1 MGVSGLL
8 RNIIKKYPSIH
19 LPAPNPLVPVHYL
32 FIDFNAFIYDTLKSF
47 PTDVVYDFTLK
58 KDIKSY
64 EKRLIALVIEN
75 TIHLVNKVIKPQK
88 LLYIAIDGPP
98 PLSKM
103 EQQRERRYKH
113 PYMDKLK
120 KNSNPLKT
128 LSGMKY
134 DQNRITPGTPLME
147 SFNKEFKKVIK
158 AGKFGKIN
166 VVYDGSDIVGE
177 AEHKYM
183 RMMEKIEDG
192 TDDNF
197 VVISSDGDVILLLLR
212 FIFKNV
218 WIMISRQDKIVFD
231 KLYPEDQ
238 RYVYIDC
245 KKLSDSIYND
255 SLQPY
260 QPHSHRGGKLK
271 ISDAEKTLLN
281 KMKVMKTKPDDLM
294 NKKLLYLLDYVFMS
308 FLEGNDFVKTIYFIK
323 FKEDNMRTLLSAYNH
338 QRRID
343 RSMRLIHWKNNN
355 LFINQR
361 FLMAI
366 FKRLSDLENE
376 KIQLVKEKISRNMN
390 KPNIKKNNEE
400 DSELEHMPFSD
411 KKHILHKNYVLQYD
425 ELFKNLKKS
434 YYEYFWDGVYDVE
447 KICDEY
453 LTSLMTTIR
462 YYFGTEIYWRTYY
475 NGVVAPL
482 PSDLVAFLAK
492 RPNYF
497 ETLKLEVGEPVSPL
511 VLLAFVLP
519 PQSMTPDIFPKKY
532 KDALIKE
539 HPECFPERIQLKLLQ
554 PGGKLIYA
562 EPNLN
567 NPTVEF
573 LEETLKK
580 TKLTKAE
587 EKRNTLVDE
596 PYIKA
601 LFSSTK

>member
-64 EKRLIALVIEN
+64 EKRLVALVIEN

-113 PYMDKLK
+113 PYIDKLM
-120 KNSNPLKT
+120 KNAKPLKT

-376 KIQLVKEKISRNMN
+376 KIQLVKEKISRNLD
-390 KPNIKKNNEE
+390 KPAFKKNNEE
-400 DSELEHMPFSD
+400 DAEMEHMPFSD

-482 PSDLVAFLAK
+482 PSDLVAFLVK

-519 PQSMTPDIFPKKY
+519 PQSMTADIFPKKY

-587 EKRNTLVDE
+587 EKRNTLIEE

-601 LFSSTK
+601 LFSSTT

>member
-8 RNIIKKYPSIH
+8 RHVIKKYPSIH

-32 FIDFNAFIYDTLKSF
+32 FIDFNAFIYDTINAF
-47 PTDVVYDFTLK
+47 PTDVVYDFTIK
-58 KDIKSY
+58 KDVESY
-64 EKRLIALVIEN
+64 EKRLVALVIEN

-120 KNSNPLKT
+120 KNAYPLKT
-128 LSGMKY
+128 ISGMKY

-147 SFNKEFKKVIK
+147 SFNKEFKKAIK
-158 AGKFGKIN
+158 ANKFGKIS

-218 WIMISRQDKIVFD
+218 WIMISRSDKIVFD
-231 KLYPEDQ
+231 KLYPEEQ
-238 RYVYIDC
+238 RYVYVDC
-245 KKLSDSIYND
+245 KKLADCIYGDSFE
-255 SLQPY
+255 QARPR
-260 QPHSHRGGKLK
+260 HRGGKLK
-271 ISDAEKTLLN
+271 ISNSEEKLLT

-308 FLEGNDFVKTIYFIK
+308 FLEGNDFVKTIYFLK
-323 FKEDNMRTLLSAYNH
+323 FKEDNMRTLLSAYNY

-366 FKRLSDLENE
+366 LKRLSDIESE
-376 KIQLVKEKISRNMN
+376 RIQAVRERISRNLD
-390 KPNIKKNNEE
+390 KPNMNNKNKNNKGM
-400 DSELEHMPFSD
+400 EHIPFSN
-411 KKHILHKNYVLQYD
+411 KKHILHKNYVREYD
-425 ELFKNLKKS
+425 VLFKNLKKS

-453 LTSLMTTIR
+453 LTSLITTIR

-475 NGVVAPL
+475 NGLVAPL
-482 PSDLVAFLAK
+482 PSDLFAFLAK

-539 HPECFPERIQLKLLQ
+539 HPEFFPEKIQLKLLQ

-567 NPTVEF
+567 NPTLEF

-596 PYIKA
+596 PYVKA
-601 LFSSTK
+601 LFSSTT

>member
-8 RNIIKKYPSIH
+8 RHVIKKYPSIH

-32 FIDFNAFIYDTLKSF
+32 FIDFNAFIYETIRDF

-58 KDIKSY
+58 KDVKSY
-64 EKRLIALVIEN
+64 EKRLVSLVIKN
-75 TIHLVNKVIKPQK
+75 TIHLITKIVQPQK
-88 LLYIAIDGPP
+88 LVYIAIDGPP

-103 EQQRERRYKH
+103 EQQRERRYKK
-113 PYMDKLK
+113 PYMEKLM
-120 KNSNPLKT
+120 KNANPLKT
-128 LSGMKY
+128 ISGLRY
-134 DQNRITPGTPLME
+134 DENRITPGTPLME
-147 SFNKEFKKVIK
+147 SFNKEFRKAIK
-158 AGKFGKIN
+158 ANKFGKIN

-183 RMMEKIEDG
+183 RMIEKIEDG

-197 VVISSDGDVILLLLR
+197 VVIASDGDVILLLLR
-212 FIFKNV
+212 FIFKNM
-218 WIMISRQDKIVFD
+218 WIMMPTLGKMVFD
-231 KLYPEDQ
+231 KLYPEEQ
-238 RYVYIDC
+238 TYIYIDC
-245 KKLSDSIYND
+245 NKLSDYIYND

-260 QPHSHRGGKLK
+260 HRGGKLK
-271 ISDAEKTLLN
+271 ISNAEEKLLT
-281 KMKVMKTKPDDLM
+281 KMKVMKKHPDDLM

-308 FLEGNDFVKTIYFIK
+308 FLEGNDFVKTIYFLK
-323 FKEDNMRTLLSAYNH
+323 FSSDNMRTLLSAYNY
-338 QRRID
+338 QKRID

-355 LFINQR
+355 LYINQR

-366 FKRLSDLENE
+366 LKRLSDIESE
-376 KIQLVKEKISRNMN
+376 RIQAVREKISRNLD
-390 KPNIKKNNEE
+390 KPNMNNNNNKNNKGI
-400 DSELEHMPFSD
+400 EHMSFSN
-411 KKHILHKNYVLQYD
+411 KKHILHKNYVREYD
-425 ELFKNLKKS
+425 VVFKNLKKS

-453 LTSLMTTIR
+453 LTSLITTIR

-475 NGVVAPL
+475 NGLVAPL
-482 PSDLVAFLAK
+482 PSDLFAFLAK

-497 ETLKLEVGEPVSPL
+497 ETLKLEMGEPVSPL

-519 PQSMTPDIFPKKY
+519 PQSMTPDVFPKKY
-532 KDALIKE
+532 KEALIKE
-539 HPECFPERIQLKLLQ
+539 HPEFFPEKIQLKLLQ

-567 NPTVEF
+567 NPTIEF

-587 EKRNTLVDE
+587 EKRNTLIDE
-596 PYIKA
+596 PYVK
-601 LFSSTK
+601 

>member
-8 RNIIKKYPSIH
+8 RHVIKKYPSIH

-32 FIDFNAFIYDTLKSF
+32 FIDFNAFIYETIKSF

-58 KDIKSY
+58 KDIQSY
-64 EKRLIALVIEN
+64 EKRLVALVIEN

-113 PYMDKLK
+113 PYMDKLM
-120 KNSNPLKT
+120 KNAKPLKT
-128 LSGMKY
+128 LSGLRY

-197 VVISSDGDVILLLLR
+197 VIISSDGDVILLLLR

-238 RYVYIDC
+238 RYVYLDC
-245 KKLSDSIYND
+245 KKLADSIYGD

-271 ISDAEKTLLN
+271 ITESEKTLLN

-308 FLEGNDFVKTIYFIK
+308 FLEGNDFVKTIYFLK
-323 FKEDNMRTLLSAYNH
+323 FKEDNMRTLLSAYNY

-366 FKRLSDLENE
+366 LKRLSDIESE
-376 KIQLVKEKISRNMN
+376 KIDMVKQRISRNLD

-400 DSELEHMPFSD
+400 DAELEHMPFSD

-475 NGVVAPL
+475 SGVVAPL
-482 PSDLVAFLAK
+482 PSDLFAFLAK

-519 PQSMTPDIFPKKY
+519 PQSMTPDVFPKKY

-539 HPECFPERIQLKLLQ
+539 HPECFPEKIQLKLLQ

-562 EPNLN
+562 EPNFN

-587 EKRNTLVDE
+587 EKRNTLIEE

-601 LFSSTK
+601 LFSSTT

>member
-8 RNIIKKYPSIH
+8 RHVIKKYPSIH

-32 FIDFNAFIYDTLKSF
+32 FIDFNAFIYDTIRDF
-47 PTDVVYDFTLK
+47 PTDVVYDFSLK
-58 KDIKSY
+58 KDVKSY
-64 EKRLIALVIEN
+64 EKRLVSLVIKN
-75 TIHLVNKVIKPQK
+75 TIHLITKIVQPQK
-88 LLYIAIDGPP
+88 LVYIAIDGPP

-103 EQQRERRYKH
+103 EQQRERRYKK
-113 PYMDKLK
+113 PYMEKLM
-120 KNSNPLKT
+120 KNANPLKT
-128 LSGMKY
+128 ISGLRY
-134 DQNRITPGTPLME
+134 DENRITPGTPLME
-147 SFNKEFKKVIK
+147 SFNKEFRKAIK
-158 AGKFGKIN
+158 ANKFGKIN

-183 RMMEKIEDG
+183 RMIEKIEDG

-197 VVISSDGDVILLLLR
+197 VVIASDGDVILLLLR
-212 FIFKNV
+212 FIFKNM
-218 WIMISRQDKIVFD
+218 WIMMPTLGKMVFD
-231 KLYPEDQ
+231 KLYPEEQ
-238 RYVYIDC
+238 TYIYIDC
-245 KKLSDSIYND
+245 NKLSDYIYND

-260 QPHSHRGGKLK
+260 HRGGKLK
-271 ISDAEKTLLN
+271 ISNAEEKLLT
-281 KMKVMKTKPDDLM
+281 KMKVMKKHPDDLM

-308 FLEGNDFVKTIYFIK
+308 FLEGNDFVKTIYFLK
-323 FKEDNMRTLLSAYNH
+323 FKEDNMRTLLSAYNY

-343 RSMRLIHWKNNN
+343 RSIRLIHWKNNN

-366 FKRLSDLENE
+366 LKRLSDIESE
-376 KIQLVKEKISRNMN
+376 RIQAVREKISRNLD
-390 KPNIKKNNEE
+390 KPNMNNNNKNNKGI
-400 DSELEHMPFSD
+400 EHMSFSN
-411 KKHILHKNYVLQYD
+411 KKHILHKNYVREYD
-425 ELFKNLKKS
+425 VVFKNLKKS

-475 NGVVAPL
+475 NGLVAPL
-482 PSDLVAFLAK
+482 PSDLFAFLAK

-497 ETLKLEVGEPVSPL
+497 ETLKLEMGEPVSPL

-519 PQSMTPDIFPKKY
+519 PQSMTPDVFPKKY
-532 KDALIKE
+532 KEALIKE
-539 HPECFPERIQLKLLQ
+539 HPEFFPEKIQLKLLQ

-562 EPNLN
+562 EPNFN

-587 EKRNTLVDE
+587 EKRNTLIEE

-601 LFSSTK
+601 LFSSTT

>member
-8 RNIIKKYPSIH
+8 RHVIKKYPSIH

-32 FIDFNAFIYDTLKSF
+32 FIDFNAFIYDTIRDF

-58 KDIKSY
+58 KDVKSY
-64 EKRLIALVIEN
+64 EKRLVSLVIKN
-75 TIHLVNKVIKPQK
+75 TIHLITKVVQPQK
-88 LLYIAIDGPP
+88 VVYIAIDGPP

-103 EQQRERRYKH
+103 EQQRERRYKK
-113 PYMDKLK
+113 PYIEKLV
-120 KNSNPLKT
+120 KNEKPLKT
-128 LSGMKY
+128 ISGLRY
-134 DQNRITPGTPLME
+134 DQNRITPGTPLMD
-147 SFNKEFKKVIK
+147 SFNKEFRKAIK

-166 VVYDGSDIVGE
+166 VVYDGTDIVGE

-183 RMMEKIEDG
+183 RMIEKIEDG

-197 VVISSDGDVILLLLR
+197 VVIASDGDVILLLLR
-212 FIFKNV
+212 FIFKNM
-218 WIMISRQDKIVFD
+218 WIMMPTRDKVVFD
-231 KLYPEDQ
+231 KLYPEEQ
-238 RYVYIDC
+238 IYIYINC
-245 KKLSDSIYND
+245 NKLSDFIYGD
-255 SLQPY
+255 SLQSSF
-260 QPHSHRGGKLK
+260 HHGGKLK

-294 NKKLLYLLDYVFMS
+294 NKKLLYLMDYVFMS
-308 FLEGNDFVKTIYFIK
+308 FLEGNDFVKTIYFLK
-323 FKEDNMRTLLSAYNH
+323 FKEDNMRTLLSAYNY

-355 LFINQR
+355 LYINQR

-366 FKRLSDLENE
+366 LKRLSDIESE
-376 KIQLVKEKISRNMN
+376 RIQLVRDKITRNLDN
-390 KPNIKKNNEE
+390 PPFKKNNNKVPG
-400 DSELEHMPFSD
+400 LEHMLFSN
-411 KKHILHKNYVLQYD
+411 KNHILHKNYVLQYD

-434 YYEYFWDGVYDVE
+434 YYDYFWDGVYDVE

-453 LTSLMTTIR
+453 LISLITTIR

-475 NGVVAPL
+475 TGLVAPL
-482 PSDLVAFLAK
+482 PSDLFAFLAK

-497 ETLKLEVGEPVSPL
+497 ETLKLEMGEPVSPL

-532 KDALIKE
+532 KDALIKR
-539 HPECFPERIQLKLLQ
+539 HPECFPENIKLKLLQ

-562 EPNLN
+562 EPNFNDN
-567 NPTVEF
+567 NPTLEF

-587 EKRNTLVDE
+587 EKRNTLIEE

-601 LFSSTK
+601 LFTST

>member
-32 FIDFNAFIYDTLKSF
+32 FIDFNAFIYDTIKAF
-47 PTDVVYDFTLK
+47 PTDVVYDFTQK
-58 KDIKSY
+58 KDVQSY
-64 EKRLIALVIEN
+64 EKRMVALVIEN

-113 PYMDKLK
+113 PYLDKLK
-120 KNSNPLKT
+120 KNAYPLKT

-147 SFNKEFKKVIK
+147 SFNTEFRKAIK
-158 AGKFGKIN
+158 ANKFGKLN

-183 RMMEKIEDG
+183 RMIEKIEDG

-218 WIMISRQDKIVFD
+218 WIMISRADKIVFD

-238 RYVYIDC
+238 QYVYIDC
-245 KKLSDSIYND
+245 KKLSDSIYSD
-255 SLQPY
+255 SLE
-260 QPHSHRGGKLK
+260 PHTHHGGKLK
-271 ISDAEKTLLN
+271 ISEAEKTLLN

-308 FLEGNDFVKTIYFIK
+308 FLEGNDFVKTIYFLK
-323 FKEDNMRTLLSAYNH
+323 FKEDNMRTLLSAYNY

-355 LFINQR
+355 LYINQR
-361 FLMAI
+361 FLMSI
-366 FKRLSDLENE
+366 LKRLSDIELER
-376 KIQLVKEKISRNMN
+376 IDMVKQRISRNLN
-390 KPNIKKNNEE
+390 KPNMNNNNNKNNKEM
-400 DSELEHMPFSD
+400 EHTPFSN

-453 LTSLMTTIR
+453 LTSLITTIR

-482 PSDLVAFLAK
+482 PSDLFAFLAK

-519 PQSMTPDIFPKKY
+519 PQSMTPDVFPKKY

-539 HPECFPERIQLKLLQ
+539 HPECFPEKIQLKLLQ

-562 EPNLN
+562 EPNFN

-601 LFSSTK
+601 LFSSTT

>member
-8 RNIIKKYPSIH
+8 RHVIKKYPSIH

-32 FIDFNAFIYDTLKSF
+32 FIDFNAFIYDTIRDF

-58 KDIKSY
+58 KDVKSY
-64 EKRLIALVIEN
+64 EKRLVSLVIKN
-75 TIHLVNKVIKPQK
+75 TIHLITKIVQPQK
-88 LLYIAIDGPP
+88 LVYIAIDGPP

-103 EQQRERRYKH
+103 EQQRERRYKK
-113 PYMDKLK
+113 PYMEKLM
-120 KNSNPLKT
+120 KNANPLKT
-128 LSGMKY
+128 ISGLRY
-134 DQNRITPGTPLME
+134 DENRITPGTPLME
-147 SFNKEFKKVIK
+147 SFNKEFRKAIK
-158 AGKFGKIN
+158 ANKFGKIN

-183 RMMEKIEDG
+183 RMIEKIEDG

-197 VVISSDGDVILLLLR
+197 VVIASDGDVILLLLR
-212 FIFKNV
+212 FIFKNM
-218 WIMISRQDKIVFD
+218 WIMMPTLGKMVFD
-231 KLYPEDQ
+231 KLYPEEQ
-238 RYVYIDC
+238 TYIYIDC
-245 KKLSDSIYND
+245 NKLSDYIYND

-260 QPHSHRGGKLK
+260 HRGGKLK
-271 ISDAEKTLLN
+271 ISNAEEKLLT
-281 KMKVMKTKPDDLM
+281 KMKVMKKHPDDLM

-308 FLEGNDFVKTIYFIK
+308 FLEGNDFVKTIYFLK
-323 FKEDNMRTLLSAYNH
+323 FKEDNMRTLLSAYNY
-338 QRRID
+338 QKRID

-355 LFINQR
+355 LYINQR

-366 FKRLSDLENE
+366 LKRLSDIESE
-376 KIQLVKEKISRNMN
+376 RIQAVREKISRNLD
-390 KPNIKKNNEE
+390 KPNMNNNNNKNNKGI
-400 DSELEHMPFSD
+400 EHMSFSN
-411 KKHILHKNYVLQYD
+411 KKHILHKNYVREYD
-425 ELFKNLKKS
+425 VVFKNLKKS

-453 LTSLMTTIR
+453 LTSLITTIR

-475 NGVVAPL
+475 NGLVAPL
-482 PSDLVAFLAK
+482 PSDLFAFLAK

-497 ETLKLEVGEPVSPL
+497 ETLKLEMGEPVSPL

-519 PQSMTPDIFPKKY
+519 PQSMTPDVFPKKY
-532 KDALIKE
+532 KEALIKE
-539 HPECFPERIQLKLLQ
+539 HPEFFPEKIQLKLLQ

-562 EPNLN
+562 EPNFN

-587 EKRNTLVDE
+587 EKRNTLIEE

-601 LFSSTK
+601 LFSSTT

>member
-1 MGVSGLL
+1 MIT
-8 RNIIKKYPSIH
+8 R
-19 LPAPNPLVPVHYL
+19 
-32 FIDFNAFIYDTLKSF
+32 
-47 PTDVVYDFTLK
+47 
-58 KDIKSY
+58 
-64 EKRLIALVIEN
+64 
-75 TIHLVNKVIKPQK
+75 
-88 LLYIAIDGPP
+88 
-98 PLSKM
+98 
-103 EQQRERRYKH
+103 
-113 PYMDKLK
+113 
-120 KNSNPLKT
+120 
-128 LSGMKY
+128 
-134 DQNRITPGTPLME
+134 QN
-147 SFNKEFKKVIK
+147 
-158 AGKFGKIN
+158 
-166 VVYDGSDIVGE
+166 
-177 AEHKYM
+177 
-183 RMMEKIEDG
+183 
-192 TDDNF
+192 
-197 VVISSDGDVILLLLR
+197 
-212 FIFKNV
+212 
-218 WIMISRQDKIVFD
+218 KIVFD

-245 KKLSDSIYND
+245 KKLADSIYSD
-255 SLQPY
+255 SFEQLRPR
-260 QPHSHRGGKLK
+260 HHGGKLK

-281 KMKVMKTKPDDLM
+281 KMKVIKTKPDDLM

-308 FLEGNDFVKTIYFIK
+308 FLEGNDFVKTIYFLK
-323 FKEDNMRTLLSAYNH
+323 FKEDNMRTLLSAYNY

-366 FKRLSDLENE
+366 LKRLSDIESE
-376 KIQLVKEKISRNMN
+376 RIQAVRERISRNLD
-390 KPNIKKNNEE
+390 KPNINNNNSKNNE
-400 DSELEHMPFSD
+400 LEHTPFSS

-453 LTSLMTTIR
+453 LISLITTIR

-482 PSDLVAFLAK
+482 PSDLLAFLAK

-532 KDALIKE
+532 KDALIKG
-539 HPECFPERIQLKLLQ
+539 HPECFPEKIQLKLLQ

-562 EPNLN
+562 EPNFN

-587 EKRNTLVDE
+587 EKRNTLIEE
-596 PYIKA
+596 PYVK
-601 LFSSTK
+601 

>member
-32 FIDFNAFIYDTLKSF
+32 FIDFNAFIYDTINAF
-47 PTDVVYDFTLK
+47 PSDIIYDFTLK

-64 EKRLIALVIEN
+64 EKRLVALVIEN
-75 TIHLVNKVIKPQK
+75 TIHLVNNIIKPQK

-113 PYMDKLK
+113 PYIDKLK
-120 KNSNPLKT
+120 KNAYPLKT
-128 LSGMKY
+128 ISGMKY

-147 SFNKEFKKVIK
+147 LFNKEFRKVIK
-158 AGKFGKIN
+158 ANKFGKLN

-183 RMMEKIEDG
+183 RMIEKIEDG

-218 WIMISRQDKIVFD
+218 WIMISRADKIVFD
-231 KLYPEDQ
+231 KLYPEEQ
-238 RYVYIDC
+238 RYVYVDC
-245 KKLSDSIYND
+245 KKLADSIYND
-255 SLQPY
+255 SLDQSS
-260 QPHSHRGGKLK
+260 SHRGGKLK
-271 ISDAEKTLLN
+271 ISDAEEKLLI
-281 KMKVMKTKPDDLM
+281 KMKVIKTNPDDLM
-294 NKKLLYLLDYVFMS
+294 NDKLLYLLDYVFMT
-308 FLEGNDFVKTIYFIK
+308 FLEGNDFVKTIYFLK
-323 FKEDNMRTLLSAYNH
+323 FKEDNMRTLLSAYNYH
-338 QRRID
+338 RRIN
-343 RSMRLIHWKNNN
+343 RSMRLIHWKNNK

-366 FKRLSDLENE
+366 LKRLSDIESERINM
-376 KIQLVKEKISRNMN
+376 VKEKISRNLDRPNMN
-390 KPNIKKNNEE
+390 NNNKNNKGI
-400 DSELEHMPFSD
+400 EHMPFSN
-411 KKHILHKNYVLQYD
+411 KKHILHKNYVRQYD

-447 KICDEY
+447 NICDEY
-453 LTSLMTTIR
+453 LTSLMITIR

-482 PSDLVAFLAK
+482 PSDLVAFLVK

-519 PQSMTPDIFPKKY
+519 PQSMTADIFPKKY

-587 EKRNTLVDE
+587 EKRNTLIEE

-601 LFSSTK
+601 LFSSTT

>member
-8 RNIIKKYPSIH
+8 RHVIKKYPSIH

-32 FIDFNAFIYDTLKSF
+32 FIDFNAFIYETIRDF

-58 KDIKSY
+58 KDVKSY
-64 EKRLIALVIEN
+64 EKRLVSLVIKN
-75 TIHLVNKVIKPQK
+75 TIHLITKIVQPQK
-88 LLYIAIDGPP
+88 LVYIAIDGPP

-103 EQQRERRYKH
+103 EQQRERRYKK
-113 PYMDKLK
+113 PYMEKLM
-120 KNSNPLKT
+120 KNANPLKT
-128 LSGMKY
+128 ISGLRY
-134 DQNRITPGTPLME
+134 DENRITPGTPLME
-147 SFNKEFKKVIK
+147 SFNKEFRKAIK
-158 AGKFGKIN
+158 ANKFGKIN

-183 RMMEKIEDG
+183 RMIEKIEDG

-197 VVISSDGDVILLLLR
+197 VVIASDGDVILLLLR
-212 FIFKNV
+212 FIFKNM
-218 WIMISRQDKIVFD
+218 WIMMPTLGKMVFD
-231 KLYPEDQ
+231 KLYPEEQ
-238 RYVYIDC
+238 TYIYIDC
-245 KKLSDSIYND
+245 NKLSDYIYND

-260 QPHSHRGGKLK
+260 HRGGKLK
-271 ISDAEKTLLN
+271 ISNAEEKLLT
-281 KMKVMKTKPDDLM
+281 KMKVMKKHPDDLM

-308 FLEGNDFVKTIYFIK
+308 FLEGNDFVKTIYFLK
-323 FKEDNMRTLLSAYNH
+323 FKEDNMRTLLSAYNY

-343 RSMRLIHWKNNN
+343 RSIRLIHWKNNN
-355 LFINQR
+355 LYINQR

-366 FKRLSDLENE
+366 LKRLSDIESE
-376 KIQLVKEKISRNMN
+376 RIQAVREKISRNLD
-390 KPNIKKNNEE
+390 KPNMNNNNNKNNKGI
-400 DSELEHMPFSD
+400 EHMSFSN
-411 KKHILHKNYVLQYD
+411 KKHILHKNYVREYD
-425 ELFKNLKKS
+425 VVFKNLKKS

-475 NGVVAPL
+475 NGLVAPL
-482 PSDLVAFLAK
+482 PSDLFAFLAK

-497 ETLKLEVGEPVSPL
+497 ETLKLEMGEPVSPL

-519 PQSMTPDIFPKKY
+519 PQSMTPDVFPKKY
-532 KDALIKE
+532 KEALIKE
-539 HPECFPERIQLKLLQ
+539 HPEFFPEKIQLKLLQ

-567 NPTVEF
+567 NPTIEF

-587 EKRNTLVDE
+587 EKRNTLIDE
-596 PYIKA
+596 PYISP
-601 LFSSTK
+601 FF

>member
-8 RNIIKKYPSIH
+8 RYVIKKYPSIH
-19 LPAPNPLVPVHYL
+19 LPAPNPLVLVHNL
-32 FIDFNAFIYDTLKSF
+32 FIDFNAFIYDTLLSF

-64 EKRLIALVIEN
+64 EKRLVALVIEN
-75 TIHLVNKVIKPQK
+75 TIHLVNNVIKPQK

-103 EQQRERRYKH
+103 EQQRERRYKF
-113 PYMDKLK
+113 PYIEKLM

-128 LSGMKY
+128 ISGMKY
-134 DQNRITPGTPLME
+134 DKNRITPGTPLME
-147 SFNKEFKKVIK
+147 SFNKEFKKAIK
-158 AGKFGKIN
+158 SGKFGKIN

-183 RMMEKIEDG
+183 RMIEKIEDG

-218 WIMISRQDKIVFD
+218 WIMMTRQDKIVFN
-231 KLYPEDQ
+231 KIYPEDQ
-238 RYVYIDC
+238 RYVYINC
-245 KKLSDSIYND
+245 KKLADSIYGD
-255 SLQPY
+255 SFEQP
-260 QPHSHRGGKLK
+260 QHRGGKLK

-294 NKKLLYLLDYVFMS
+294 NKKYLYLLDYVFMT
-308 FLEGNDFVKTIYFIK
+308 FLEGNDFVKTIYFLK
-323 FKEDNMRTLLSAYNH
+323 FKEDNMRTLLSTYNY

-355 LFINQR
+355 LYINQR

-366 FKRLSDLENE
+366 FKRLSDIESE
-376 KIQLVKEKISRNMN
+376 RIDMVQQKISRNLDN
-390 KPNIKKNNEE
+390 PPFKKNN
-400 DSELEHMPFSD
+400 DKVPELEHMPFSN

-434 YYEYFWDGVYDVE
+434 YYEYFWDGVYDID
-447 KICDEY
+447 KLCDDY
-453 LTSLMTTIR
+453 LISLITTIR

-482 PSDLVAFLAK
+482 PSDLFAFLAK

-497 ETLKLEVGEPVSPL
+497 ETLKLEVGEPVCPL

-539 HPECFPERIQLKLLQ
+539 HPECFPEKIKLKLLQ

-567 NPTVEF
+567 NPTLEF

-587 EKRNTLVDE
+587 EKRNTLIEE

-601 LFSSTK
+601 LFSSTT

>member
-8 RNIIKKYPSIH
+8 RHIIKKYPSIH

-32 FIDFNAFIYDTLKSF
+32 FIDFNAFIYETIKSF

-58 KDIKSY
+58 KDIQSY
-64 EKRLIALVIEN
+64 EKRLVALVIEN

-113 PYMDKLK
+113 PYMDKLM
-120 KNSNPLKT
+120 KNANPLKT

-147 SFNKEFKKVIK
+147 SFNKEFKKAIK
-158 AGKFGKIN
+158 ANKFGKLN

-192 TDDNF
+192 TNDNF
-197 VVISSDGDVILLLLR
+197 VVISDDGDVILLLLR

-218 WIMISRQDKIVFD
+218 WIMISRRDKFIFD

-245 KKLSDSIYND
+245 KKLADSIYGD
-255 SLQPY
+255 SLEQP
-260 QPHSHRGGKLK
+260 QHRGGKLK
-271 ISDAEKTLLN
+271 ISEAEKTLLN
-281 KMKVMKTKPDDLM
+281 KMKIMKTRPDDLM

-308 FLEGNDFVKTIYFIK
+308 FLEGNDFVKTIYFLK
-323 FKEDNMRTLLSAYNH
+323 FKEDYMRTLLSAYNY

-355 LFINQR
+355 LYINQR

-366 FKRLSDLENE
+366 LKRLSDIESE
-376 KIQLVKEKISRNMN
+376 RIQAVRERISRNLD
-390 KPNIKKNNEE
+390 KPNMNNNNKNNKG
-400 DSELEHMPFSD
+400 LEHTPFSN
-411 KKHILHKNYVLQYD
+411 KKHILHRNYVLQYD

-434 YYEYFWDGVYDVE
+434 YYEYFWDGEYDVE

-453 LTSLMTTIR
+453 LTSLMITIR

-482 PSDLVAFLAK
+482 PSDLFAFLAK

-539 HPECFPERIQLKLLQ
+539 HPECFPENIKLKLLQ

-587 EKRNTLVDE
+587 EKRNTLIDE

-601 LFSSTK
+601 LFSSTT

>member
-8 RNIIKKYPSIH
+8 RNIIKKYQSIH

-32 FIDFNAFIYDTLKSF
+32 FIDFNAFIYETLKSF
-47 PTDVVYDFTLK
+47 PTDVFYDFTKK
-58 KDIKSY
+58 KDIQSY
-64 EKRLIALVIEN
+64 EKRLVALVIEN

-113 PYMDKLK
+113 PYTDKLK
-120 KNSNPLKT
+120 KNANPLKT

-147 SFNKEFKKVIK
+147 SFNTEFKKAIK
-158 AGKFGKIN
+158 ANKFGKIN

-183 RMMEKIEDG
+183 RMIEKIEDG
-192 TDDNF
+192 TNDNF
-197 VVISSDGDVILLLLR
+197 VVISDDGDVILLLLR

-218 WIMISRQDKIVFD
+218 WIMISRRDKFVFD
-231 KLYPEDQ
+231 KLYPDDQ

-245 KKLSDSIYND
+245 KKLADSIYSD
-255 SLQPY
+255 SLE
-260 QPHSHRGGKLK
+260 PHSHRGGKLK

-281 KMKVMKTKPDDLM
+281 KMKIMKTKPDDLM
-294 NKKLLYLLDYVFMS
+294 NKKLLYLLDYVFMT

-323 FKEDNMRTLLSAYNH
+323 FKDDNMRTLLSAYNH

-376 KIQLVKEKISRNMN
+376 RIQLVRDKISRNLD
-390 KPNIKKNNEE
+390 KPPFKRNNEE
-400 DSELEHMPFSD
+400 EAELEHMPFSD

-482 PSDLVAFLAK
+482 PSDLVAFLVK

-539 HPECFPERIQLKLLQ
+539 HPECFPEKIQLKLLQ

-562 EPNLN
+562 EPNFNNN
-567 NPTVEF
+567 NPTIEF

-580 TKLTKAE
+580 TKLTQAE
-587 EKRNTLVDE
+587 EKRNTLIEE

-601 LFSSTK
+601 LFSSTT